1 MTKIFTVLLL
11 LLSNNAFAINID
23 DAIKSTIEKNPKVQI
38 AYEKLKESRELIEN
52 AYNKK
57 LPSITSTISGTY
69 SNSDSSTIT
78 TSSTAETF
86 TDKYKLS
93 ITQNIYDAGEK
104 DLEIKRSKIL
114 FDNEVINF
122 QVTIQSLI
130 LSAIEGYLTV
140 INYEKSLEASNK
152 NFDSVS
158 RFLDETKTKFDLG
171 SATLYDIQNAESAY
185 AIAETNL
192 FIAQQNYDI
201 SKITF
206 NRIVGLKPINL
217 ENVLDINNKKID
229 LKFIFENVENNNHQ
243 LAILK
248 NNIENTRIL
257 LAKEKLSIKPSLDI
271 SSSIEYSDTGRIDSG
286 TEKTNGTIGL
296 TLTIPIFKQNIDKS
310 NIRKFQ
316 SQLLQSELTIEDTKE
331 DLKIQVSN
339 LYKNYLISKS
349 NISSNIKQ
357 LKSIQTSL
365 DSIKEEYNIGT
376 KTITDLID
384 AESDLLDV
392 NVNLHASQK
401 DMILNYFNIMALEGS
416 LIKSFEK
423 FLPDYN

>member
-1 MTKIFTVLLL
+1 MTKIFIILLL
-11 LLSNNAFAINID
+11 LLSNNVFAIDID

-38 AYEKLKESRELIEN
+38 AYEKLQESKELVKN
-52 AYNKK
+52 AHNKK
-57 LPSITSTISGTY
+57 LPIITSTISGTY
-69 SNSDSSTIT
+69 SNSDSSTSAA
-78 TSSTAETF
+78 SSTAETF
-86 TDKYKLS
+86 TDKYQLS
-93 ITQNIYDAGEK
+93 LTQNLYDAGEK
-104 DLEIKRSKIL
+104 ELEIKRSKIL
-114 FDNEVINF
+114 FNNEVINF
-122 QVTIQSLI
+122 EVTIQNLI

-171 SATLYDIQNAESAY
+171 SATLYDLQNSESAY

-192 FIAQQNYDI
+192 FIAQQNYEV

-206 NRIVGLKPINL
+206 NRVVGLKPINL
-217 ENVLDINNKKID
+217 ENVLDMNKNIE
-229 LKFIFENVENNNHQ
+229 LKKIFENIENNNHQ
-243 LAILK
+243 LNILK
-248 NNIENTRIL
+248 NNFENTRIL
-257 LAKEKLSIKPSLDI
+257 LAKEKLTIKPSLDL
-271 SSSIEYSDTGRIDSG
+271 STSVEYSDTGRIDSG
-286 TEKTNGTIGL
+286 TEKANGKIGL

-331 DLKIQVSN
+331 DLKIQASN

-349 NISSNIKQ
+349 NISSNNKQ

-365 DSIKEEYNIGT
+365 DSIKEEYSIGT

-384 AESDLLDV
+384 AESALLDIYV
-392 NVNLHASQK
+392 NYHTSKK
-401 DMILNYFNIMALEGS
+401 DMILNYFNIIALEGS
-416 LIKSFEK
+416 LLKNFES
-423 FLPDYN
+423 FLPVYN

>member
-38 AYEKLKESRELIEN
+38 AYEKLQESKELIEN

-57 LPSITSTISGTY
+57 LPNLTSTISGTY
-69 SNSDSSTIT
+69 SNSDTSTST
-78 TSSTAETF
+78 SSSTAETF

-93 ITQNIYDAGEK
+93 LTQNLYDAGERE
-104 DLEIKRSKIL
+104 LEIKRSKIL
-114 FDNEVINF
+114 FDNEIINF
-122 QVTIQSLI
+122 QVTIQNLI

-171 SATLYDIQNAESAY
+171 SATLYDLQNAESAH

-192 FIAQQNYDI
+192 FTAQQNYDV

-217 ENVLDINNKKID
+217 EDVLNINKDID
-229 LKFIFENVENNNHQ
+229 LKTIFENVENNNYQ
-243 LAILK
+243 LSILR
-248 NNIENTRIL
+248 NNIENISII
-257 LAKEKLSIKPSLDI
+257 LAKEKLSTKPSLDL
-271 SSSIEYSDTGRIDSG
+271 STSVEYSDTGRIDSG
-286 TEKTNGTIGL
+286 SEKTNGTVGL

-316 SQLLQSELTIEDTKE
+316 SQLLQSELTSEDSSE

-349 NISSNIKQ
+349 NISSNNKQ

-365 DSIKEEYNIGT
+365 DSIQEEYNIGT

-384 AESDLLDV
+384 AEGALLDI
-392 NVNLHASQK
+392 NVNFHNSRK
-401 DMILNYFNIMALEGS
+401 NMILNYFNIMALEGS
-416 LIKSFEK
+416 LIKSFEN
-423 FLPDYN
+423 FIPEYN

>member
-1 MTKIFTVLLL
+1 MTKIFIILLL
-11 LLSNNAFAINID
+11 FLSNNVFAIDID
-23 DAIKSTIEKNPKVQI
+23 DTIKSTIEKNPKVQI
-38 AYEKLKESRELIEN
+38 AYEKLQESKELIEN

-69 SNSDSSTIT
+69 SNSDSSTSSA
-78 TSSTAETF
+78 SSTAETF

-93 ITQNIYDAGEK
+93 LTQNLYDAGEK
-104 DLEIKRSKIL
+104 ELEIKRSIIL

-122 QVTIQSLI
+122 QVTIQNLI

-158 RFLDETKTKFDLG
+158 RFLDETNTKFDLG
-171 SATLYDIQNAESAY
+171 SATLYDLQNAESAF

-192 FIAQQNYDI
+192 FIAHQNYDV

-217 ENVLDINNKKID
+217 EDVLDINKNID
-229 LKFIFENVENNNHQ
+229 LKTIFENIEKNNYQ

-248 NNIENTRIL
+248 NNIKNTNIL
-257 LAKEKLSIKPSLDI
+257 LAKEKLSIKPSLDLTT
-271 SSSIEYSDTGRIDSG
+271 SIEYSDTGRIDSG

-316 SQLLQSELTIEDTKE
+316 SQLLQSELTTDDTKE
-331 DLKIQVSN
+331 DLKIQASN

-349 NISSNIKQ
+349 NISSNNKQ

-384 AESDLLDV
+384 AESALLDI
-392 NVNLHASQK
+392 NVNYHSSTK
-401 DMILNYFNIMALEGS
+401 DMILNFFNIMALEGS
-416 LIKSFEK
+416 LIKSFEN
-423 FLPDYN
+423 FLPAYN